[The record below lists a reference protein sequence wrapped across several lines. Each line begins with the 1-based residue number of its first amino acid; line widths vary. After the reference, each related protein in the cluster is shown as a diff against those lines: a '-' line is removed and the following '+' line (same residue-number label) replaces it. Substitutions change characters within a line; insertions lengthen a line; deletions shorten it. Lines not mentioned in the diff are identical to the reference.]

1 MSTAT
6 ERDDRQAAKQAPSET
21 QRDLYDP
28 HFPVR
33 RRVKEASDHVR
44 SDVFAPHF
52 PSRVRQ

>member
-1 MSTAT
+1 MSTANG
-6 ERDDRQAAKQAPSET
+6 RDDRQAAKPAPSEA

-44 SDVFAPHF
+44 SDVFNPHF
-52 PSRVRQ
+52 PSRIRQ